1 MMKRLGLCIMGKHFE
16 PFPESPEGTPGEKK
30 LEKILR
36 HKNCKRRSQF
46 YLFAKDI
53 TVCMGNLNQLKIIN
67 IIITCN
73 IERYLSTNKQKIYLL
88 CIKKNQKMYQKIYF
102 ICDNKKHIYV
112 ARKILKI
119 NFQCLYEETWKT
131 TLNFNSLKTSCLST
145 LTYKFNTVTMKYLL
159 HLFFSLDKLVF
170 NLMFRNKNI
179 QKYFEKWKM
188 KKWHWP

>member
-16 PFPESPEGTPGEKK
+16 PFPESPGGAPDEKK

-88 CIKKNQKMYQKIYF
+88 CITKNQKMYQKIYF
-102 ICDNKKHIYV
+102 ICDNEKHIYV

-145 LTYKFNTVTMKYLL
+145 LTYKFNIVTMKYLL

-179 QKYFEKWKM
+179 QKYFEKWKT